1 MKIFLD
7 TIDTKEIQKYQYYN
21 LVDGITTNPSLMAK
35 ADKEF
40 KILAKE
46 LCDLV
51 KGDVS
56 LEVTASDYEDMLL
69 EGNKIREIADN
80 VVIKLPMTWPGVK
93 ACEYFAKQNVKVNMT
108 LCFSPMQALV
118 AGRAGAEYISPF
130 IGRLDDIGEDGLMLI
145 EAIRAIYDQY
155 NMKTNIL
162 AASVRSID
170 HMCSAALCGADFI
183 TIPPRLME
191 NILHHDLTD
200 KGLEQFNKD
209 WSKSGMKI

>member
-80 VVIKLPMTWPGVK
+80 VVIKLPMTWSGVK